1 MRWPWVSRARYD
13 RLAANV
19 ERLERSRRDLKA
31 RNVLLKKDAFAVVT
45 PQIKRMKKGL
55 ESQGREIARL
65 RGQGQEK
72 DPSMGLAIGQGEY
85 PVEEL

>member
-19 ERLERSRRDLKA
+19 ERLERS